1 MDKIEYKKINEV
13 IYKDILENGLEVI
26 LIPKNQFNKT
36 YVSFTTKYGSIDNN
50 FKPIGETELVKVPDG
65 IAHYLEHKM
74 FEMPDGTD
82 AFKLLSE
89 YGASANAFTSFE
101 RTSYYF
107 TCTSHIDK
115 NIEILLDYV
124 QTPHFTDENVEKEQG
139 IIQQEIKMYDDDAD
153 WQSYFG
159 LIRNLYKDNP
169 INIDIA
175 GTVESIAKI
184 NKEYLYTCY
193 NTFYHPSNMQ
203 LIVCGNF
210 DIDEV
215 INVIKN
221 NQNGKTFEP
230 PFELERKT
238 IIEDTN
244 VVVKNQVRNMN
255 IQTPKISLGIKH
267 RYQKLKGKEKL
278 LNEIVFDIL
287 LELYL
292 GTSSDE
298 YEQLKN
304 DGLVNDSFGYETIFV
319 EGCTFTVIDSNTT
332 DPERLEE
339 RLKYAIEKISTFD
352 FEDEYFEEV
361 RNSMIGKYLRTL
373 NSLEK
378 IASNYNTYSSKDA
391 NYFEMLDVLEKVT
404 KEDVLNIRKEFNPNS
419 VATLIIKNSNF

>member
-1 MDKIEYKKINEV
+1 MKKIEYNKIDEI
-13 IYKDILENGLEVI
+13 IYKEILENGLEVI
-26 LIPKNQFNKT
+26 LIPKTQFNKT
-36 YVSFTTKYGSIDNN
+36 YVSFTTKYGSIDNH
-50 FKPIGETELVKVPDG
+50 FKPIGEKNLLKVPDG

-107 TCTSHIDK
+107 TCTSHLDK

-159 LIRNLYKDNP
+159 LIRNLYKEHP

-203 LIVCGNF
+203 IIVCGNF
-210 DIDEV
+210 DKDEV
-215 INVIKN
+215 IKIIEN
-221 NQNGKTFEP
+221 NQNKKSFEQ
-230 PFELERKT
+230 PFKLERE
-238 IIEDTN
+238 IVVEDTN
-244 VVVKNQVRNMN
+244 VVISNQVRNMN

-267 RYQKLKGKEKL
+267 KYNKLFGKEKM
-278 LNEIVFDIL
+278 LNEIAFDIL
-287 LELYL
+287 LELYF

-298 YEQLKN
+298 YEKLKN
-304 DGLVNDSFGYETIFV
+304 DNLINDTFGYETMFV

-332 DPERLEE
+332 EPEKLDKRL
-339 RLKYAIEKISTFD
+339 RNAIEKLAQYDFD
-352 FEDEYFEEV
+352 EEYFEEV

-378 IASNYNTYSSKDA
+378 IASNYNTYSSKDSD
-391 NYFEMLDVLEKVT
+391 YFEMLDVLESVT
-404 KEDVLNIRKEFNPNS
+404 KEDILKIREEFNINS
-419 VATLIIKNSNF
+419 IATLIIKNN

>member
-1 MDKIEYKKINEV
+1 MERIEYKKIDEI
-13 IYKDILENGLEVI
+13 IYKEILDNGLEVV
-26 LIPKNQFNKT
+26 LIPKTQFNKT
-36 YVSFTTKYGSIDNN
+36 YVSFTTKYGSIDNH
-50 FKPIGETELVKVPDG
+50 FKPIGRNELVKVPDG

-107 TCTSHIDK
+107 TCTSHLDK
-115 NIEILLDYV
+115 NIEILLNYV

-159 LIRNLYKDNP
+159 LIRNLYKEHP

-203 LIVCGNF
+203 VIVCGNF
-210 DIDEV
+210 DKDEV
-215 INVIKN
+215 INVIRQ
-221 NQNGKTFEP
+221 NQSSKSFEK
-230 PFELERKT
+230 PFKLERK
-238 IIEDTN
+238 IIVEDTN

-255 IQTPKISLGIKH
+255 IQTPKLSLGIKH
-267 RYQKLKGKEKL
+267 NYNKLTGNKKM
-278 LNEIVFDIL
+278 LNEIAFDIL
-287 LELYL
+287 LELYF

-298 YEQLKN
+298 YEKLKN
-304 DGLVNDSFGYETIFV
+304 DNLINDTFGYETMFI

-332 DPERLEE
+332 EPEMLEK
-339 RLKYAIEKISTFD
+339 RLKQAIEKLSKYDFD
-352 FEDEYFEEV
+352 ESYFEEV

-378 IASNYNTYSSKDA
+378 IASNYNTYSSKESD
-391 NYFEMLDVLEKVT
+391 YFKMLDVLENIT
-404 KEDVLNIRKEFNPNS
+404 KEDVLEIRKEFNVNS
-419 VATLIIKNSNF
+419 VATLIVKNN

>member
-1 MDKIEYKKINEV
+1 MERIDYKQIDEVVYKKT
-13 IYKDILENGLEVI
+13 LQNGLEVV

-36 YVSFTTKYGSIDNN
+36 YVSFTTKYGSIDNH
-50 FKPIGETELVKVPDG
+50 FKPIGEDKLVKVPDG

-107 TCTSHIDK
+107 TCTSHLNK

-159 LIRNLYKDNP
+159 IIRNLYKENP

-210 DIDEV
+210 DKDEV
-215 INVIKN
+215 MKAITD
-221 NQNGKTFEP
+221 NQGEKSFEP
-230 PFELERKT
+230 PFTLERKT
-238 IIEDTN
+238 IIEDTS
-244 VVVKNQVRNMN
+244 VVVKDETKKMN
-255 IQTPKISLGIKH
+255 IQTPKFSLGIKH
-267 RYQKLKGKEKL
+267 KYKKLSGLEQIKE
-278 LNEIVFDIL
+278 EIVFDIL
-287 LELYL
+287 LELYF

-298 YEQLKN
+298 YQHMKDLGIIN
-304 DGLVNDSFGYETIFV
+304 DTFGYETIFV

-332 DPERLEE
+332 KPDEL
-339 RLKYAIEKISTFD
+339 LSYIKDSINKIKQFD
-352 FEDEYFEEV
+352 FDLEYFEEV
-361 RNSMIGKYLRTL
+361 RNSMIGKYLRTF

-378 IASNYNTYSSKDA
+378 IASNYNSYAASGSD
-391 NYFEMLDVLEKVT
+391 YFEMLNVLKSVSKDDILE
-404 KEDVLNIRKEFNPNS
+404 IRNEFDINS
-419 VATLIIKNSNF
+419 VSTLIIKNS

>member
-1 MDKIEYKKINEV
+1 MEKINYSKIDEV
-13 IYKDILENGLEVI
+13 IYKEVLENGLEVI
-26 LIPKNQFNKT
+26 LIPKTQFNKA
-36 YVSFTTKYGSIDNN
+36 YVSFTTKYGSIDNH
-50 FKPIGETELVKVPDG
+50 FKPIGGKELLKVPDG

-107 TCTSHIDK
+107 TCTSHLDK

-124 QTPHFTDENVEKEQG
+124 QTPYFTDENVEKEQG

-159 LIRNLYKDNP
+159 LIRNLYKDHP

-203 LIVCGNF
+203 VIVCGNF
-210 DIDEV
+210 DKEEV
-215 INVIKN
+215 INIIKN
-221 NQNGKTFEP
+221 NQSQKTFEK
-230 PFELERKT
+230 PFKLERST

-255 IQTPKISLGIKH
+255 IQTPKLSLGIKH
-267 RYQKLKGKEKL
+267 KYVKLTGKEKL
-278 LNEIVFDIL
+278 LNEIAFDIL
-287 LELYL
+287 LELYF

-304 DGLVNDSFGYETIFV
+304 DNLINDTFGYETMFI

-332 DPERLEE
+332 EPEKLEE
-339 RLKYAIEKISTFD
+339 RLRHAISNLENYNFD
-352 FEDEYFEEV
+352 DEYFEEV

-373 NSLEK
+373 NSPEK
-378 IASNYNTYSSKDA
+378 IASSYNTYSAKDT
-391 NYFEMLDVLEKVT
+391 NYFEMLDVLERIT
-404 KEDVLNIRKEFNPNS
+404 KEDVLGIRKEFDTNS
-419 VATLIIKNSNF
+419 IASLIIKNN